1 MTGIFA
7 NRVNT
12 WEIRGMQQLLL
23 DQYLLSQNQL
33 VVKTPQTETRVC
45 WERAW
50 RTEKCPHIYLID
62 IHIKEC
68 VIRNVL
74 IK

>member
-45 WERAW
+45 
-50 RTEKCPHIYLID
+50 
-62 IHIKEC
+62 
-68 VIRNVL
+68 
-74 IK
+74 